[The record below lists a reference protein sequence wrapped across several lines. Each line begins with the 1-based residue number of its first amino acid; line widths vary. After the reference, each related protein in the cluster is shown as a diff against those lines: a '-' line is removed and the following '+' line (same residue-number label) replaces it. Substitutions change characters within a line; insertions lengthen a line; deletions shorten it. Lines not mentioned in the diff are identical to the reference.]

1 MAKPK
6 TKPKVKAFTSCALVA
21 PGGGASAARV
31 AHSASYEPNHSV
43 VGEGILNK
51 FHTLY
56 QDDETMTH
64 AANTAAQHMLKKRT
78 LDTTFHWI
86 SEMSASSGRD
96 WISVLEDEGKTR
108 TSTTP
113 LR

>member
-1 MAKPK
+1 MAW
-6 TKPKVKAFTSCALVA
+6 S
-21 PGGGASAARV
+21 RQEV
-31 AHSASYEPNHSV
+31 AHSAATSQVTNSV

-56 QDDETMTH
+56 RDDETIIY
-64 AANTAAQHMLKKRT
+64 AANTAAQRTLKTWT

-86 SEMSASSGRD
+86 FEMSASSSRD
-96 WISVLEDEGKTR
+96 WISVLEDERKTR